1 MQKTVSSNPMEKTN
15 RPTSICCAKN
25 PSCNSDKDDKGG
37 GLCLE
42 DHISGLP
49 DVVLVSILSLLT
61 MKEAGR
67 TCLLSKRWRYIWT
80 HISSLNF
87 DASHIIDGILLGKK
101 EVEVEKPLYLSWV
114 NQVLKSHN
122 ASTIDEFRVQFDFDE
137 TYRFDIDNW
146 VNFAMV
152 KRVKRLELDL
162 TQRTDY
168 TREEED
174 YNFPDPNG
182 ITNHLHSLSLSFSS
196 CDRLTNLLLT
206 HVNVTGQVLEY
217 FLINCPFLEKL
228 YVKQSDVLV
237 NLKVPHLSLK
247 LKHLEIIYCFN
258 VESIE
263 ISATNLMSFKYIG
276 PKISLPFKNAQPPVD
291 LYIGGAYCDYLIYKF
306 LDISSYLSQLES
318 LTLQISNMM
327 EHTFEEPDLE
337 DTKFPVLNKLKR
349 LELIV
354 GATDDESLTVFVP
367 LIEACPFLA
376 TFVFQLQWCKPFRKR
391 KHERFTSRPHEY
403 LKVVEFIGFVGRT
416 NDVELAMYLIRSA
429 VNLQKITF
437 DPRIPLLV
445 GTPWEFMETKRKTAA
460 RKRAK
465 KLGTK
470 LPVGAAL
477 VIL

>member
-67 TCLLSKRWRYIWT
+67 TCLLSKRW
-80 HISSLNF
+80 
-87 DASHIIDGILLGKK
+87 
-101 EVEVEKPLYLSWV
+101 
-114 NQVLKSHN
+114 
-122 ASTIDEFRVQFDFDE
+122 
-137 TYRFDIDNW
+137 
-146 VNFAMV
+146 
-152 KRVKRLELDL
+152 
-162 TQRTDY
+162 
-168 TREEED
+168 
-174 YNFPDPNG
+174 
-182 ITNHLHSLSLSFSS
+182 
-196 CDRLTNLLLT
+196 
-206 HVNVTGQVLEY
+206 
-217 FLINCPFLEKL
+217 
-228 YVKQSDVLV
+228 
-237 NLKVPHLSLK
+237 
-247 LKHLEIIYCFN
+247 
-258 VESIE
+258 
-263 ISATNLMSFKYIG
+263 
-276 PKISLPFKNAQPPVD
+276 
-291 LYIGGAYCDYLIYKF
+291 
-306 LDISSYLSQLES
+306 SYLSQLES